1 MSFSKLIRLREEVVQ
16 LQAEGEALLVALE
29 RLQEVKAALQLWVVV
44 LKRFLMLVPDPSRML
59 PS

>member
-1 MSFSKLIRLREEVVQ
+1 MVVLREEVVQ
-16 LQAEGEALLVALE
+16 LQAEAEALLVAWE
-29 RLQEVKAALQLWVVV
+29 RLLEVKAAQQLWVVA